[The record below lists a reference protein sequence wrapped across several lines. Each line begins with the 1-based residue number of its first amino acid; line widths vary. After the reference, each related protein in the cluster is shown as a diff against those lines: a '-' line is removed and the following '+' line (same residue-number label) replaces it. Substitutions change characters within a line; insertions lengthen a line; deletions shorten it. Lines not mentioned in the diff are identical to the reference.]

1 MVDGDLRMV
10 SLNGFDVK
18 SMTYGG
24 LACVSLDLARFRAN
38 GPTGISMW
46 AVQLSL
52 QRIRKSPF
60 PVRVVVSISFL
71 IFLQI
76 KQTR

>member
-1 MVDGDLRMV
+1 MKAKCTSDL
-10 SLNGFDVK
+10 LTDLDVCRWP
-18 SMTYGG
+18 MGVW
-24 LACVSLDLARFRAN
+24 LAILWIMARFRAN
-38 GPTGISMW
+38 GPTGISTW

-60 PVRVVVSISFL
+60 PVRVVVSISLL
-71 IFLQI
+71 ILLQI

>member
-52 QRIRKSPF
+52 KAFARILPSESCCINILADI
-60 PVRVVVSISFL
+60 V
-71 IFLQI
+71 
-76 KQTR
+76 TN